1 MRITQKHLFRQ
12 QAESLTAA
20 YARLFDIQAGL
31 TTGRRLNKPSDDP
44 ASIRPALDVRAGRR
58 RLEQVKKNADLA
70 TSELGTAEGILRN
83 ANDIVS
89 RAREIA
95 VAGASGT
102 LNQGDRDAMAIEVDG
117 LLRQMLSLANTR
129 GLSGHLF
136 AGGRTHTLPFE
147 EIETADGPVVVY
159 RGDQSTS
166 AVELGDSLEVE
177 LNVPGSRI
185 FGVGQRGATRYG
197 GVTGAAAGSGTDS
210 SRGTDRLTVTHVR
223 TVLGDGLLG
232 GDGDSASGLR
242 PGASSAANDTL
253 LGAAGTWSLTLV
265 DTSGTGAAGT
275 VSLGGGTAVSFTS
288 ADTDLAVTAPD
299 GTVVHLDL
307 SAVTAGFNGTVGATG
322 DGTLSLDG
330 GLTTSA
336 IDFTAQDQLVVDSE
350 TGGSIFVDA
359 RGIVTAGVDV
369 LRFEGSYDVFAALI
383 ELRDGLKNVDGDDLD
398 TQLARIRETL
408 EEFDDGQDRLL
419 ANLSSLGARLRL
431 AETTRTRS
439 DELDL
444 LLASNQASLEDI
456 DFAEASIELSQAQ
469 LVLEAGVAISSR
481 LGSLPSLTQLL

>member
-1 MRITQKHLFRQ
+1 
-12 QAESLTAA
+12 
-20 YARLFDIQAGL
+20 
-31 TTGRRLNKPSDDP
+31 
-44 ASIRPALDVRAGRR
+44 
-58 RLEQVKKNADLA
+58 
-70 TSELGTAEGILRN
+70 
-83 ANDIVS
+83 
-89 RAREIA
+89 
-95 VAGASGT
+95 
-102 LNQGDRDAMAIEVDG
+102 
-117 LLRQMLSLANTR
+117 
-129 GLSGHLF
+129 
-136 AGGRTHTLPFE
+136 
-147 EIETADGPVVVY
+147 
-159 RGDQSTS
+159 
-166 AVELGDSLEVE
+166 
-177 LNVPGSRI
+177 
-185 FGVGQRGATRYG
+185 
-197 GVTGAAAGSGTDS
+197 
-210 SRGTDRLTVTHVR
+210 
-223 TVLGDGLLG
+223 
-232 GDGDSASGLR
+232 
-242 PGASSAANDTL
+242 
-253 LGAAGTWSLTLV
+253 
-265 DTSGTGAAGT
+265 
-275 VSLGGGTAVSFTS
+275 
-288 ADTDLAVTAPD
+288 
-299 GTVVHLDL
+299 
-307 SAVTAGFNGTVGATG
+307 VTAGFNGTVGATG